1 MSENDVFFT
10 GAASAAPSDG
20 LRCRTV
26 MDYELLKEFNLKG
39 ARPPFFRASRIVLR
53 VIYAILF
60 VLLIPVIVLSCKDPE
75 RFSNGRTSVYLF
87 CLLLFVFLYDL
98 LLEYVIIPRRLK
110 KQLPADVRIDYVF
123 GDEILQADSVTDGV
137 ESHETARYDK
147 LVKVVETEH
156 LILLFIR
163 SNAAHLVD
171 KRGFTQG
178 SPDDL
183 KRILTAII
191 PQDKLHFLK

>member
-1 MSENDVFFT
+1 MTENDVFYT
-10 GAASAAPSDG
+10 DASAAPADG

-39 ARPPFFRASRIVLR
+39 ARPPFFRATRIVLR

-75 RFSNGRTSVYLF
+75 NFTNGRTSVYLL
-87 CLLLFVFLYDL
+87 CLLLFIFVYDL

-110 KQLPADVRIDYVF
+110 KQLPADVRTDFVF
-123 GDEILQADSVTDGV
+123 GDELLQADSVTDGV

-178 SPDDL
+178 SPDNL
-183 KRILTAII
+183 KRLLTERL
-191 PQDKLHFLK
+191 PKDKLHFLK